1 MKKSFTMIELIFVIV
16 VLGILAAVAIPKLAT
31 TRDDAI
37 IAGVIYDVKAAMSE
51 TISYYSSQGGEI
63 NFSNIDKMS
72 QIALTA
78 LINAGRA
85 EVIDDNTSFIYSNL
99 ETNTTCVKFYTPDGQ
114 TIEVEVNKSNNDNIC
129 KGIKR
134 VISDRN
140 YSVLGGTV
148 EY

>member
-31 TRDDAI
+31 TRDDATI
-37 IAGVIYDVKAAMSE
+37 SQVVYDVKAAMHE
-51 TISYYSSQGGEI
+51 TISYYTARGGEV
-63 NFSNIDKMS
+63 NFSNIDKSS

-78 LINAGRA
+78 LLNAGRA
-85 EVIDDNTSFIYSNL
+85 EVIDDNTSFIYSDIDNKIG
-99 ETNTTCVKFYTPDGQ
+99 CVKFYTPDGLK
-114 TIEVEVNKSNNDNIC
+114 IEVETNKSNNDNIC

-134 VISDRN
+134 VIEDRN
-140 YSVLGGTV
+140 YSVLGGTI